1 MNWDLSSRWK
11 APSSAR
17 SLEGCL
23 YGLNFLLE
31 RHGIDSICPVAT
43 VRGQPADVYRSL
55 PVPSRQ
61 GHQPE
66 IQGGSMLSH
75 GCSILSEQRR
85 HSPYSIQFESRL
97 GSAAKQKSR
106 ELVLRVHGYRSQYE
120 VSPFPPLRG
129 VWLRDGDIRHDFIH
143 PRERPCADW
152 ERGSLCPSLPM
163 ACLMEDIAVFPY
175 IFSSF
180 FPLTFSRCFA
190 LTFAALCLHLML
202 NLFLLLTHSSLWL
215 FVHLLLSFFCL
226 LPARSPLLIF
236 SL

>member
-17 SLEGCL
+17 SLGGCL

-31 RHGIDSICPVAT
+31 HHGIDSICPRAT
-43 VRGQPADVYRSL
+43 VREKPADACCSL
-55 PVPSRQ
+55 PVPSLQ

-75 GCSILSEQRR
+75 GCCILSEQRR
-85 HSPYSIQFESRL
+85 QSPYSLQCESRL

-106 ELVLRVHGYRSQYE
+106 ELVLRVHGYGSQYE

-143 PRERPCADW
+143 PKEGPCADW
-152 ERGSLCPSLPM
+152 EQGSLCPSLPM
-163 ACLMEDIAVFPY
+163 VCLIEDIVVFPY
-175 IFSSF
+175 VFFLF
-180 FPLTFSRCFA
+180 FPLTFSHCFA
-190 LTFAALCLHLML
+190 LTFAAMCLLLML
-202 NLFLLLTHSSLWL
+202 NLFLLLTHSPLLL
-215 FVHLLLSFFCL
+215 FVHLLLSLFCL
-226 LPARSPLLIF
+226 LPAPSPLLIF

>member
-1 MNWDLSSRWK
+1 MNWDLSSRWI

-31 RHGIDSICPVAT
+31 HHGIDSICRVAT
-43 VRGQPADVYRSL
+43 VREEPADVCHSL
-55 PVPSRQ
+55 PVPSLQ

-75 GCSILSEQRR
+75 GYSILSEQRR

-106 ELVLRVHGYRSQYE
+106 ELALRVHGDRSQYE

-143 PRERPCADW
+143 PKERPWADW
-152 ERGSLCPSLPM
+152 EQGSPCPSLPM
-163 ACLMEDIAVFPY
+163 VCLIGDIVVFPY
-175 IFSSF
+175 IFPSF
-180 FPLTFSRCFA
+180 LFFSFNI
-190 LTFAALCLHLML
+190 LSLLCTYLCCIVFTSH
-202 NLFLLLTHSSLWL
+202 
-215 FVHLLLSFFCL
+215 
-226 LPARSPLLIF
+226 A
-236 SL
+236 